1 MIYEISISFVQV
13 LEQTVSRFIRKWLG
27 LHKTISSIA
36 LYSKL
41 SPCPLPLTS
50 LTGLLKTAKAGCLL
64 QLRDSKDPIVS
75 KHLPSVRAGRTWSV
89 TDSVKDAES
98 VLYFRQLVGSVCKG
112 KAGFGYIPS
121 EPFPAKG
128 TKDHRK
134 LVSDTVFEEHDKRRL
149 QEETE
154 EKLKVLQFNWKSWN
168 DYIRKDLSWK
178 CIWATPPDLL
188 RFIIGSTFNTLPSP
202 NNRVRWRISDEDKCF
217 LCGIGPC
224 TVSHILSGCAFSLA
238 RASGRYSFRHDSV
251 VKGLVEELIDQ
262 I

>member
-1 MIYEISISFVQV
+1 MRI
-13 LEQTVSRFIRKWLG
+13 
-27 LHKTISSIA
+27 
-36 LYSKL
+36 
-41 SPCPLPLTS
+41 
-50 LTGLLKTAKAGCLL
+50 
-64 QLRDSKDPIVS
+64 
-75 KHLPSVRAGRTWSV
+75 
-89 TDSVKDAES
+89 
-98 VLYFRQLVGSVCKG
+98 VGSVCQG

-217 LCGIGPC
+217 LCGMGPC

-262 I
+262 IRIKKKSFKKDPCLKVQFVKAGVSQERSPERNPTLACLIWPMIGYFIATLVGIDRLSQHSLLSLLRDPI